1 MADLTETG
9 TLRMK
14 LQVSKLLIFIRHGQT
29 DWNAEGRMQGQKDIP
44 LNDTGRGQARRN
56 GQALASFLAHEG
68 IDPAGL
74 RFIASPLGRTR
85 ETMDLMREAMGL
97 PAGGYELEPRVKEIT
112 FGDWEGRTL
121 EELAASD
128 PALVAQR
135 RSDKWGFVPPQ
146 GESYAILSQRI
157 SGWLAEQTEPSVSV
171 IHGGVIRVLR
181 GLLEDIAPAEI
192 PRLDV
197 PQDVVYLW
205 KDGKLSLI

>member
-121 EELAASD
+121 EDLAASD
-128 PALVAQR
+128 PELVAQR
-135 RSDKWGFVPPQ
+135 RSDTWGFVPPQ
-146 GESYAILSQRI
+146 GESYAMLSQRI

>member
-14 LQVSKLLIFIRHGQT
+14 LQVSTLLIFIRHGQT

-44 LNDTGRGQARRN
+44 LNDTGRSQARRN
-56 GQALASFLAHEG
+56 GKALASFLAHGG
-68 IDPAGL
+68 IDPAEL

-128 PALVAQR
+128 PELVAQR

-146 GESYAILSQRI
+146 GESYAMLSQRI
-157 SGWLAEQTEPSVSV
+157 SGWLAEQTAPSVSV

-181 GLLEDIAPAEI
+181 GLLEDLQPSEI

>member
-68 IDPAGL
+68 IDPAEL

-128 PALVAQR
+128 PELVAQR

-146 GESYAILSQRI
+146 GESYAMLSQRI
-157 SGWLAEQTEPSVSV
+157 SGWLAEQTDPSVSV

-181 GLLEDIAPAEI
+181 GLLEDLQPSEI

>member
-56 GQALASFLAHEG
+56 GRALASFLQHEG
-68 IDPAGL
+68 IDPASL
-74 RFIASPLGRTR
+74 RFIASPLDRTR

-97 PAGGYELEPRVKEIT
+97 PPGGYELEPRVKEIT
-112 FGDWEGRTL
+112 FGEWEGRTL
-121 EELAASD
+121 EELAVSD
-128 PALVAQR
+128 PHLVAQR
-135 RSDKWGFVPPQ
+135 RADKWGFVPPQ
-146 GESYAILSQRI
+146 GKAMPCCHSRI

-181 GLLEDIAPAEI
+181 GLLEDIEPAGI
-192 PRLDV
+192 PKLDV

-205 KDGKLSLI
+205 KDGNLSLI